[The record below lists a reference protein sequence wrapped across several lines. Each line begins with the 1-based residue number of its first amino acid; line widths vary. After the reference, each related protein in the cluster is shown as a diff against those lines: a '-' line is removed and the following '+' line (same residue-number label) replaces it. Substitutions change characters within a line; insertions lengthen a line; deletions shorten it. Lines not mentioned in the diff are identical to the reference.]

1 MFFCVTGDLLQ
12 SSAEALV
19 NTVNCEGYM
28 GKGIAYQF
36 KLKFPQNNID
46 YTQACKKGML
56 KPGKLHYYCE
66 NGKIIINFPTK
77 DKWRNKSKL
86 NYIEDGLDALILL
99 IENLNIKSIAIPPL
113 GSGNGGLIWL
123 DVKKIISE
131 KLEET
136 SRYVDIYLYEPSKS
150 YSAIPTL
157 EPKLSTSALVLMEIK
172 LDLKKFTK
180 LRLQKTAYFM
190 NLMYNKSYFKFQAHK
205 YGPYSH
211 SIDVISKKI
220 REFQLYHKTKTTEE
234 AKVILYNKLISDSVK
249 KTLDELLPYIKKA
262 SFFVNN
268 IESDHE
274 LECLSTICYLLEQ
287 EDNLTADNIIFKFKL
302 WSEEKAQR
310 FSEEEILAGLE
321 RLNDMGI
328 LSKTLMG
335 YSILNS
341 NIATL

>member
-1 MFFCVTGDLLQ
+1 MFFYMTGDLLQ

-46 YTQACKKGML
+46 YTRACKKGML

-131 KLEET
+131 KLEEI

-157 EPKLSTSALVLMEIK
+157 EPKLSTSALILMEIK

-190 NLMYNKSYFKFQAHK
+190 NLMYNKPYFKFQAHK

-262 SFFVNN
+262 SSFVNN

-274 LECLSTICYLLEQ
+274 LECLSTICYLLEL
-287 EDNLTADNIIFKFKL
+287 EDNLTADNIVFKFKS
-302 WSEEKAQR
+302 WSAEKAQR
-310 FSEEEILAGLE
+310 FSEEEILAGIK

-328 LSKTLMG
+328 ISKTLMG